1 MAENMLRFNNQ
12 EQRQYRVEDI
22 ARRTGTT
29 TVGLR
34 FADFV
39 VLAAD
44 RRATAGYYVAHK
56 RTRKII
62 KIADYMAMTTA
73 GLVADAQALA
83 EWLSLEVQHYTLI
96 NRKRMSVQAAAQLLA
111 TVLHSSRFYPYIVQ
125 LLLGGYDTA
134 PRLYNID
141 WYGGVTEEKYVVTGS
156 GSPTAIGVI
165 EDQYREDMSIDEAVD
180 LAKRAVASSI
190 KRDAFTGN
198 GVNVVVIGKDFYK
211 EYSFDLKD
219 IFKTR

>member
-1 MAENMLRFNNQ
+1 MPANTRLPSQHGIEEVLRK
-12 EQRQYRVEDI
+12 
-22 ARRTGTT
+22 TGTT

-34 FADFV
+34 FRDFV

-62 KIADYMAMTTA
+62 KISDYMAMTTA
-73 GLVADAQALA
+73 GLVADAQTLA
-83 EWLSLEVQHYTLI
+83 EWLSLEVQHYMLI
-96 NRKRMSVQAAAQLLA
+96 NKKRMSVQAAAQLLA
-111 TVLHSSRFYPYIVQ
+111 TILHSSRFYPYIVQ

-134 PRLYNID
+134 PRLYSID

-156 GSPTAIGVI
+156 GSPTAIGVV
-165 EDQYREDMSIDEAVD
+165 EDQYKEDLSIEEAVD

-198 GVNVVVIGKDFYK
+198 GVNVVVIGRDFFR
-211 EYSFDLKD
+211 EYSFELEDILKS
-219 IFKTR
+219 KV

>member
-1 MAENMLRFNNQ
+1 MPANTRLPGQHGIEEVLRK
-12 EQRQYRVEDI
+12 
-22 ARRTGTT
+22 TGTT

-34 FADFV
+34 FRDFV

-62 KIADYMAMTTA
+62 KISDYMAMTTA
-73 GLVADAQALA
+73 GLVADAQTLA
-83 EWLSLEVQHYTLI
+83 EWLSLEVQHYMLI
-96 NRKRMSVQAAAQLLA
+96 NKKRMSVQASAQLLA
-111 TVLHSSRFYPYIVQ
+111 TILHSSRFYPYIVQ

-156 GSPTAIGVI
+156 GSPTAIGVV
-165 EDQYREDMSIDEAVD
+165 EDQYREDLGIEEAVD

-198 GVNVVVIGKDFYK
+198 GVNVVVIGRDFFK
-211 EYSFDLKD
+211 EYSFELKD
-219 IFKTR
+219 ILKSKV

>member
-96 NRKRMSVQAAAQLLA
+96 NKKRMSVQAAAQLLA

>member
-1 MAENMLRFNNQ
+1 MPTDTRLPNQ
-12 EQRQYRVEDI
+12 RGIEEVLKK
-22 ARRTGTT
+22 TGTT

-34 FADFV
+34 FRDFV

-62 KIADYMAMTTA
+62 KISDYMAMTTA
-73 GLVADAQALA
+73 GLVADAQTLA

-96 NRKRMSVQAAAQLLA
+96 NKKRMSVQAAAQLLA
-111 TVLHSSRFYPYIVQ
+111 TILHSSRFYPYIVQ

-134 PRLYNID
+134 PRLYSID

-156 GSPTAIGVI
+156 GSPTAIGVV
-165 EDQYREDMSIDEAVD
+165 EDQYREDLGIEEAVD

-198 GVNVVVIGKDFYK
+198 GVNVVVIGKGFFR

-219 IFKTR
+219 ILQSKR

>member
-1 MAENMLRFNNQ
+1 MPTNTRLPNQRGIEEVLRK
-12 EQRQYRVEDI
+12 
-22 ARRTGTT
+22 TGTT

-34 FADFV
+34 FRDFV

-62 KIADYMAMTTA
+62 KISDYMAMTTA

-83 EWLSLEVQHYTLI
+83 EWLSLEVQHYMLI
-96 NRKRMSVQAAAQLLA
+96 NKKRMTVQAAAQLLA
-111 TVLHSSRFYPYIVQ
+111 TILHSSRFYPYIVQ

-156 GSPTAIGVI
+156 GSPTAIGVV
-165 EDQYREDMSIDEAVD
+165 EDQYREDLGIEEAVD

-198 GVNVVVIGKDFYK
+198 GVNVVVIGKNFFK

-219 IFKTR
+219 ILRSKR

>member
-1 MAENMLRFNNQ
+1 MPSNTRPYHNHG
-12 EQRQYRVEDI
+12 VEEVF
-22 ARRTGTT
+22 RKTGTT

-34 FADFV
+34 FRDFV

-73 GLVADAQALA
+73 GLVADAQTLA
-83 EWLSLEVQHYTLI
+83 EWLSLEVQHYMLI
-96 NRKRMSVQAAAQLLA
+96 NKKRMSVQAAAQLLA
-111 TVLHSSRFYPYIVQ
+111 TILHSSRFYPYIVQ

-156 GSPTAIGVI
+156 GSPTAIGVV
-165 EDQYREDMSIDEAVD
+165 EDQYREDLGIEEAVD

-190 KRDAFTGN
+190 RRDAFTGN
-198 GVNVVVIGKDFYK
+198 GVNVVVIGRDFFK

-219 IFKTR
+219 VLEARS